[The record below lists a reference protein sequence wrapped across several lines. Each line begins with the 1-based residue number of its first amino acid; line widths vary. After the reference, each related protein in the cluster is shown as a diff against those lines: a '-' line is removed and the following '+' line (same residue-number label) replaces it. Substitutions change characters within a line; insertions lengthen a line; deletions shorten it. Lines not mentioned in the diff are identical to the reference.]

1 MTAYPGKDLYL
12 IGQLTDYQL
21 TDANKMIFNQE
32 KGIYEGSQ
40 YLKQGYYDYGYL
52 LVDKNDPEQRN
63 ELEGNYWETE
73 NVYTVLVYYKSFT
86 DQSDQLIGIARVS
99 SRLDRPG
106 ISF

>member
-1 MTAYPGKDLYL
+1 L

-52 LVDKNDPEQRN
+52 LVDKNDPAQRN